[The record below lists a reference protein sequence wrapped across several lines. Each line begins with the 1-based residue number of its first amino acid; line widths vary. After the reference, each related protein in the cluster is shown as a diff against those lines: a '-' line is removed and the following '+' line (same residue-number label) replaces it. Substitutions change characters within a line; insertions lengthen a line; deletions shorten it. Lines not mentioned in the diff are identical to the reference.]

1 MKMDHHCPWINNC
14 VGHFNHGHFVGFLT
28 FAVLGCAQASFVLA
42 MMLYYGLN
50 RSWYH
55 YYGTGEEPKI
65 TLTLTTLL
73 VVMFA
78 LGLAIGV
85 VLAVGAL
92 LYFQLRSIWRN
103 QTGIEDWILEKAN
116 YRRKADN
123 DTGQHQP
130 FLHPYDLGAW
140 QNLREVITWTCIPR
154 GDGIE
159 WSLRENC
166 GKFTLT
172 VS

>member
-14 VGHFNHGHFVGFLT
+14 VGHFNHGHFVGFLAS
-28 FAVLGCAQASFVLA
+28 AVLGCAQASFVLS
-42 MMLYYGLN
+42 MTLYYGLN

-55 YYGTGEEPKI
+55 YYGTGAEPKV

-92 LYFQLRSIWRN
+92 LYFQVDFMHSSK
-103 QTGIEDWILEKAN
+103 ILFHFFEFVLFAAPIYMEESN
-116 YRRKADN
+116 RD
-123 DTGQHQP
+123 
-130 FLHPYDLGAW
+130 
-140 QNLREVITWTCIPR
+140 
-154 GDGIE
+154 
-159 WSLRENC
+159 
-166 GKFTLT
+166 
-172 VS
+172 

>member
-14 VGHFNHGHFVGFLT
+14 VGHFNHGHFVGFLAS
-28 FAVLGCAQASFVLA
+28 AVLGCAQASFVLS
-42 MMLYYGLN
+42 MTLYYGLN

-55 YYGTGEEPKI
+55 YYGTGAEPKV

-92 LYFQLRSIWRN
+92 PSEYWPPCRSMTIVGFRFVSSVQLFS
-103 QTGIEDWILEKAN
+103 E
-116 YRRKADN
+116 
-123 DTGQHQP
+123 
-130 FLHPYDLGAW
+130 
-140 QNLREVITWTCIPR
+140 
-154 GDGIE
+154 
-159 WSLRENC
+159 
-166 GKFTLT
+166 
-172 VS
+172 

>member
-28 FAVLGCAQASFVLA
+28 FAVLGCAQASFVLS
-42 MMLYYGLN
+42 MTLYYGLN

-55 YYGTGEEPKI
+55 FYGTGEEPKVS
-65 TLTLTTLL
+65 LTLTTLL

-92 LYFQLRSIWRN
+92 LYFQMRSIWRN
-103 QTGIEDWILEKAN
+103 QTGIEDWILEKAE
-116 YRRKADN
+116 YRRRDSNEKFEN
-123 DTGQHQP
+123 
-130 FLHPYDLGAW
+130 PYYL
-140 QNLREVITWTCIPR
+140 
-154 GDGIE
+154 
-159 WSLRENC
+159 
-166 GKFTLT
+166 
-172 VS
+172 VSSIS